1 MVSST
6 FEDPD
11 YMLSDSDILRVICE
25 QVWAR
30 YLVESPIWSWNTA
43 FFLAFLHDVAP
54 QGWSDAG
61 LA

>member
-25 QVWAR
+25 QAWAR
-30 YLVESPIWSWNTA
+30 YLVESPIWSWYTA
-43 FFLAFLHDVAP
+43 FF
-54 QGWSDAG
+54 
-61 LA
+61 